1 MPRAGQVKP
10 PTDERLSDRVA
21 IGLLTR
27 VFPPDVIDAAVT
39 AADRGEV
46 RSRLM
51 PARLTVYYVLAMCL
65 FSGQGYEEVMRLLVG
80 GLEWLGRWRR
90 AWSVP
95 STAAIAKAR
104 ARLGPEPL
112 RELFERVVRPLAA
125 GATRGCWYRG
135 LRLVSMDGT
144 TLDLADTVEND
155 ARFGRP
161 GSGRGEG
168 RGAFP
173 QVRLVGLGECG
184 THAVFAA
191 ALGPYA
197 SAEKTLA
204 AEVLPKLERSM
215 LLLADRGFVS
225 YELWQAAAATGAQ
238 LLWRA
243 SATFSLPVL
252 EVLPDGS
259 YLSRLLPGRGT
270 RLHRAGAG
278 PVTVRVVEYV
288 IIDGRA
294 PEDERYR
301 LITTLLDPGQA
312 PAAELAG
319 LYAQRWEFEN
329 TLDEIKTHQRGARVV
344 LRSQHPGGVEQEVWG
359 FLLVHWAIRE
369 LMHTAALDAEIDPDR
384 VSFTRALRLARRT
397 VTEQAAFSP

>member
-1 MPRAGQVKP
+1 MPRAGQVRP
-10 PTDERLSDRVA
+10 PTDERLSDRIA

-27 VFPPDVIDAAVT
+27 VFPPAVVDAAV
-39 AADRGEV
+39 AAAGRSEV
-46 RSRLM
+46 RSRLL
-51 PARLTVYYVLAMCL
+51 PARVTVYYVLAMCL
-65 FSGQGYEEVMRLLVG
+65 FSGQGYEEVMRLLAG

-90 AWSVP
+90 GWSVP

-125 GATRGCWYRG
+125 ESTQGSWYRG
-135 LRLVSMDGT
+135 LRVVSMDGT
-144 TLDLADTVEND
+144 TLDLADTAEND

-161 GSGRGEG
+161 GSARGEG
-168 RGAFP
+168 RSAFP

-191 ALGPYA
+191 ALGPYS

-204 AEVLPKLERSM
+204 AGVLPKLQGDM
-215 LLLADRGFVS
+215 LLLADRGFAG
-225 YELWQAAAATGAQ
+225 YELWVAAAGTGAQ

-243 SATFSLPVL
+243 TATFALPVL
-252 EVLPDGS
+252 ELLADGS
-259 YLSRLLPGRGT
+259 YLSRLLPGKGT

-278 PVTVRVVEYV
+278 PVTVRVLEYA
-288 IIDGRA
+288 IDDGRA
-294 PEDERYR
+294 PAGERYR
-301 LITTLLDPGQA
+301 LITTLLDPGRA

-329 TLDEIKTHQRGARVV
+329 ALDEIKTHQRGAGLV
-344 LRSQHPGGVEQEVWG
+344 LRSRSPDGVEQEVWG
-359 FLLVHWAIRE
+359 FLLVHWAIRD
-369 LMHTAALDAEIDPDR
+369 LMHAAALDAEIDPDR